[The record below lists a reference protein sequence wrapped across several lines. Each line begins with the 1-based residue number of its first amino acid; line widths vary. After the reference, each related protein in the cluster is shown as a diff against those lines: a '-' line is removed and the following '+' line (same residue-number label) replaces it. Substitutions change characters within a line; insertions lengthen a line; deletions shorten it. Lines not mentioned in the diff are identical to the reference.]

1 MSLLLHNGGKC
12 TVQKS
17 RKILNVKMMH
27 FPATPFFLVK
37 SALPPQTARRE
48 RGWVRS
54 TGGGKGGGGDISR
67 LDTQTEK
74 TDGEKGKKGG
84 GGNIDTWRGARRF
97 FFTAEPPTELG
108 LVMLAQHTHKGL
120 RACLMNNN
128 TVKKVEDYC
137 SFPPLYS
144 TSVELKN
151 HQ

>member
-1 MSLLLHNGGKC
+1 
-12 TVQKS
+12 
-17 RKILNVKMMH
+17 MMH

-74 TDGEKGKKGG
+74 TDGERKKGG

-108 LVMLAQHTHKGL
+108 LVMLAQSAQGL
-120 RACLMNNN
+120 ACVLD
-128 TVKKVEDYC
+128 E
-137 SFPPLYS
+137 
-144 TSVELKN
+144 
-151 HQ
+151 